1 MADKSK
7 VGMTFPPTLFRV
19 ERVKIKELVEAIGDP
34 NPIYVD
40 AEAAA
45 REGHPD
51 TPCPPTFFTL
61 AFQEFTGHYFRV
73 LEELGMPLERV
84 LQGEEEYEY
93 LRDVY
98 PGEKL
103 TLTTTVESI
112 TEKKTRS
119 GLMDLVDVRTTLAD
133 ESGEAVL
140 RAGSLI
146 IERKDDA

>member
-7 VGMTFPPTLFRV
+7 VGMTFPPSVFKV
-19 ERVKIKELVEAIGDP
+19 ERVKIKELVAAIGDP

-40 AEAAA
+40 AEAAVS
-45 REGHPD
+45 EGHPD

-73 LEELGMPLERV
+73 LDALGIPLERV

-93 LRDVY
+93 LRDIY
-98 PGEKL
+98 PEETL

-112 TEKKTRS
+112 TEKRTRS
-119 GLMDLVDVRTTLAD
+119 GVMDLVSVRTRFAD
-133 ESGEAVL
+133 ESGRDVL
-140 RAGSLI
+140 LARSLV
-146 IERKDDA
+146 IERKQK